1 MNPKKKQF
9 DCLKMKRAIQEHLYQ
24 ETRAMNPDEY
34 KAYIRNRIATSQ
46 FASFLDKTTTISNT
60 PR

>member
-1 MNPKKKQF
+1 MNPKKKEF
-9 DCLKMKRAIQEHLYQ
+9 DCLKMKRAIQERMHQ
-24 ETRAMNPDEY
+24 ETCTMNSDEY

-46 FASFLDKTTTISNT
+46 FASFLDKTTVTGNT